1 MEEVSFPLF
10 FLSSAFRGTT
20 TTTTFPCLFL
30 SSPFISCKSTP
41 PLRLTCLPLG
51 FTREDC
57 GGRQECSIGC
67 TGDSLSPTAPLGT
80 CGGLW
85 SPLFT
90 LPALHRDCGGCSGRV
105 QREFRWR
112 WCATN
117 PRLVVLWI
125 FWLFTLLCLS
135 YVVTLSILCR
145 RPFVVSF
152 ALCVV
157 WAPVFAFLS
166 CIVSGGDGA
175 AGGGRCSVV
184 PGIPRPAS
192 GSSWGVGG
200 GGD

>member
-1 MEEVSFPLF
+1 MF
-10 FLSSAFRGTT
+10 FLSSAFRGTTT

-57 GGRQECSIGC
+57 GGSQECSIGC

-125 FWLFTLLCLS
+125 FWLLLSFVFPMLS
-135 YVVTLSILCR
+135 
-145 RPFVVSF
+145 PFPS
-152 ALCVV
+152 CVV
-157 WAPVFAFLS
+157 VRSSCPSRFVSSGLLS
-166 CIVSGGDGA
+166 LH
-175 AGGGRCSVV
+175 
-184 PGIPRPAS
+184 
-192 GSSWGVGG
+192 SSRA
-200 GGD
+200 